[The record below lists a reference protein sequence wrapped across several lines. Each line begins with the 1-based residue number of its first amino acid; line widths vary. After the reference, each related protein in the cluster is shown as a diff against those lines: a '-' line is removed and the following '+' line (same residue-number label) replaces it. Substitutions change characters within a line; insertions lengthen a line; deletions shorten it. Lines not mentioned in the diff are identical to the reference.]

1 MPVLCQ
7 DGIRGSAARP
17 APTLFAR
24 AGAAGCVA
32 GRRAATATEAAA
44 DDASYAVTDGEVR
57 EFLRA
62 EAALDPD
69 VIDRFKA
76 ARGRVET
83 DHRQRIRDMFDR
95 ALEVS
100 QMMGG
105 YDVESFAETD
115 LDLSP
120 VLDEARTLERRG
132 NLLEAERLYRHLSEV
147 LYENMPSFNE
157 WESEFKEIFDECNT
171 GAKRCAKAGAVAAR
185 DLQLASTYT
194 QSAGICAEYLRRLQ
208 DGGDPGK
215 AGRIAAYGA
224 RRFPKS
230 KEVQSLALL
239 LCPRPGADYRASLRR
254 MFVLTGS
261 QEHLDELKRRS
272 PLWAADRCELIRDLE
287 GREDLLAAVLH
298 GEGMVDELADTVLS
312 ARWPG
317 ALPRRYHDAL
327 ATPRHGE
334 RLFAA
339 YKKRAERAIKESKS
353 GGDYRIVGECLRRMR
368 SIPGQEPRLERYASC
383 LRRRYGRRRALM
395 ERLGRM
401 GTTAA
406 RARGRG

>member
-1 MPVLCQ
+1 M
-7 DGIRGSAARP
+7 RP
-17 APTLFAR
+17 TRRPTLFAG
-24 AGAAGCVA
+24 AGAAGRVA
-32 GRRAATATEAAA
+32 RRRAATAAEAAA

-62 EAALDPD
+62 EAARDPD
-69 VIDRFKA
+69 IIDRFKA
-76 ARGRVET
+76 ARGRAET
-83 DHRQRIRDMFDR
+83 DHRQRIQDMFDR

-100 QMMGG
+100 QMSG
-105 YDVESFAETD
+105 YCDVESFAQTD

-132 NLLEAERLYRHLSEV
+132 NPLEAERLYRNLSEI
-147 LYENMPSFNE
+147 LCDNMPSFNE

-171 GAKRCAKAGAVAAR
+171 GAKRCARAGAAAAR

-194 QSAGICAEYLRRLQ
+194 QGADTCAEYLRRLQ
-208 DGGDPGK
+208 DGGDPDK
-215 AGRIAAYGA
+215 ARRIAADGA
-224 RRFPKS
+224 RRFPGS
-230 KEVQSLALL
+230 KKVQSLALS
-239 LCPRPGADYRASLRR
+239 LCPRPDADYCAALRR

-272 PLWAADRCELIRDLE
+272 PLWAADRCELIRGLE
-287 GREDLLAAVLH
+287 GRVDLLAAVLH

-339 YKKRAERAIKESKS
+339 YKKRAERAIKEGKS

-368 SIPGQEPRLERYASC
+368 SIPGQEPRLERYASG
-383 LRRRYGRRRALM
+383 LRRRYGRRRALV
-395 ERLGRM
+395 EQLGRM
-401 GTTAA
+401 GATA
-406 RARGRG
+406 GRGSRR

>member
-1 MPVLCQ
+1 M
-7 DGIRGSAARP
+7 AR
-17 APTLFAR
+17 
-24 AGAAGCVA
+24 
-32 GRRAATATEAAA
+32 RRAATTAAAAAA

-57 EFLRA
+57 EFLRS
-62 EAALDPD
+62 EAARDPD

-76 ARGRVET
+76 ARGRVKT
-83 DHRQRIRDMFDR
+83 DHRRRIQDMFDS

-100 QMMGG
+100 QMSGY

-132 NLLEAERLYRHLSEV
+132 NPLEAERLYRHLSEV
-147 LYENMPSFNE
+147 LYDNMPSFNE

-171 GAKRCAKAGAVAAR
+171 GAKRCAKAGAAAAR

-194 QSAGICAEYLRRLQ
+194 QSAGICAEYLRRLREG
-208 DGGDPGK
+208 DGDPGK
-215 AGRIAAYGA
+215 ARRIAAGGA
-224 RRFPKS
+224 RRFPES
-230 KEVQSLALL
+230 KEVQSLALS
-239 LCPRPGADYRASLRR
+239 LCPESGADYRAALRR

-261 QEHLDELKRRS
+261 QEYLDELKRRS
-272 PLWAADRCELIRDLE
+272 PLWAADRCELIRDLG
-287 GREDLLAAVLH
+287 GRANLLAAVLH

-312 ARWPG
+312 SRWPG

-339 YKKRAERAIKESKS
+339 YRKSAERAIKEGKS
-353 GGDYRIVGECLRRMR
+353 GVDYRAVGQCLRRMR
-368 SIPGQEPRLERYASC
+368 TIPGQELKLERYASG
-383 LRRRYGRRRALM
+383 LRRRYGRRRALV
-395 ERLGRM
+395 EQLDRM
-401 GTTAA
+401 GASA
-406 RARGRG
+406 GRGSRR